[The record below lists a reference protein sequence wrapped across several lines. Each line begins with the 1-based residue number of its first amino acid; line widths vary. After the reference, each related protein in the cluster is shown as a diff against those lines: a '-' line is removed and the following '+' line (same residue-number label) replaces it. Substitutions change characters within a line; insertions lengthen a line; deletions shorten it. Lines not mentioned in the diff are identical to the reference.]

1 MDEVPITLSK
11 SPSKSHVERINKE
24 LRAAGAV
31 AYNMW
36 LPETHYLPHLI
47 KQNEHIKGTVYGRY
61 KDGRGVL
68 IATDQRILFLDKK
81 PLFMHRDDITFNI
94 VSGISR
100 TRIGII
106 GTVTL
111 RTREG
116 NYTIRT
122 FNQKNA
128 KNFVDYVTSE
138 YLKEE
143 GKERR

>member
-1 MDEVPITLSK
+1 VPVTPQQSAGT
-11 SPSKSHVERINKE
+11 PSKSHVERVNEE

-31 AYNMW
+31 AYNML

-47 KQNEHIKGTVYGRY
+47 GEDEHIMGSVYRRY

-68 IATDQRILFLDKK
+68 VATDKRILFIDKK
-81 PLFMHRDDITFNI
+81 PLFTHHDDIAYRI
-94 VSGISR
+94 VSGLTR
-100 TRIGII
+100 TRIGPI

-116 NYTIRT
+116 SYQIRT

-128 KNFVDYVTSE
+128 KNFVNHIENE
-138 YLKEE
+138 YLNK
-143 GKERR
+143 R